1 MPRMG
6 LSINFLPFTYICFFI
21 GSLAILGIP
30 FYTGFYSKDLLLE
43 LTWVRYTIDSS
54 YVYFLALLTALLTAI
69 YSMRLLLMVFFSGIF
84 YYTNTYRPLKLQEV
98 SKYMHFSLIVLCLA
112 SIMVGYFFSEIF
124 SSIATPFWNSA
135 LDSQT
140 AITLEQ
146 EYISPLIKA
155 LPVLLSLLGC
165 ALVFFFYELETLR
178 NFNLKLHTSKAL
190 AAKLS
195 NMTIC
200 NYGLNKISDFFY
212 QAGYFNQVY
221 NSLFLNFYK
230 ISYETFTKS
239 IDKGY
244 LEILGPYGL
253 YMLFRY
259 LSLSLKNI
267 PSSLFFN
274 VFLMFFFFSSLSFVL
289 YVFSGL
295 ILLKLNALI
304 LPLVLFLIIYFKESK
319 PCT

>member
-1 MPRMG
+1 
-6 LSINFLPFTYICFFI
+6 L
-21 GSLAILGIP
+21 
-30 FYTGFYSKDLLLE
+30 
-43 LTWVRYTIDSS
+43 
-54 YVYFLALLTALLTAI
+54 
-69 YSMRLLLMVFFSGIF
+69 
-84 YYTNTYRPLKLQEV
+84 
-98 SKYMHFSLIVLCLA
+98 
-112 SIMVGYFFSEIF
+112 
-124 SSIATPFWNSA
+124 
-135 LDSQT
+135 
-140 AITLEQ
+140 
-146 EYISPLIKA
+146 SPLIKA
-155 LPVLLSLLGC
+155 LPVLLSLLAC
-165 ALVFFFYELETLR
+165 ALVFFFYEFENLR
-178 NFNLKLHTSKAL
+178 NLHLKLRSYKAL

-195 NMTIC
+195 YMAIY

-212 QAGYFNQVY
+212 HAGYFNQVY

-230 ISYETFTKS
+230 NSYEIFTKS

-274 VFLMFFFFSSLSFVL
+274 VFLMFFFFSSLGFIL

-304 LPLVLFLIIYFKESK
+304 LPLVLFLIIYFKESI
-319 PCT
+319 